1 MLIHEFLAR
10 HGGLPDQISPE
21 ESLRALLTGME
32 LGLRGEG
39 NIPMLPSFLSVPAAV
54 ESGAVCCVLDAG
66 GTNLRTARA
75 VKTASGWRLEGLARR
90 PMPGTEGEVS
100 CAALYEALAAPV
112 RDLGNFEKVGFCFSY
127 NVTMDRSLDGKLDFW
142 CKEVWAPEAVG
153 QPVGSSLKAA
163 LGEDCKR
170 VRVLND
176 SVAAMLGA
184 GDVQVGA
191 ILGTGINVCYLEQC
205 RDIPKVPGNLKSDSM
220 IISTE
225 IGEFA
230 GFPKSDFEAAVIA
243 ASDEPGSAH
252 AEKQCAGGYLGDVLS
267 AIWSAAAEA
276 GILPADFRNRGSD
289 LVFVSRALTGEE
301 TLPEAAAELARQ
313 AISRAARIAA
323 VLCAGP
329 ILKAARSR
337 DTVRMAVE
345 GSQYWRLT
353 GFREA
358 FHGCLEELLR
368 PRGIRCEIVR
378 QENACLIG
386 AALAA
391 FAEEM

>member
-10 HGGLPDQISPE
+10 HGALPDQISPE
-21 ESLRALLTGME
+21 ESLTALLTGME
-32 LGLRGEG
+32 LGLKGEG

-54 ESGAVCCVLDAG
+54 EPGAACCVLDAG

-75 VKTASGWRLEGLARR
+75 VKTVSGWRLEGLARR
-90 PMPGTEGEVS
+90 SMPGTEGEVS
-100 CAALYEALAAPV
+100 CAGLYGALAAPV

-127 NVTMDRSLDGKLDFW
+127 NVTMDRSLDGKLDCW
-142 CKEVWAPEAVG
+142 CKEVRAPEAVG

-163 LGEDCKR
+163 LGEECKS

-252 AEKQCAGGYLGDVLS
+252 AEKQCAGGYLGDVIS

>member
-1 MLIHEFLAR
+1 MLIHEFLTR
-10 HGGLPDQISPE
+10 HGGLPDRIFPE
-21 ESLRALLTGME
+21 ESLAEVLKGMD
-32 LGLRGEG
+32 LGLKGDG
-39 NIPMLPSFLSVPAAV
+39 NIPMLPSYLAAPVSVEP
-54 ESGAVCCVLDAG
+54 GAVCCVLDAG

-75 VKTASGWRLEGLARR
+75 VKTCDGWRMEGLTRR
-90 PMPGTEGEVS
+90 PMPGTEGELS

-112 RDLGNFEKVGFCFSY
+112 RELGNFEKVGFCFSY

-142 CKEVWAPEAVG
+142 CKEVRAPEAVG

-163 LGEDCKR
+163 LGDGCES

-205 RDIPKVPGNLKSDSM
+205 RNIPKVPGDLKSDTM

-252 AEKQCAGGYLGDVLS
+252 AEKQCAGGYLGDVIS
-267 AIWSAAAEA
+267 AIWSAAAEE
-276 GILPADFRNRGSD
+276 GILPPDFRNRGSD
-289 LVFVSRALTGEE
+289 LAFVSRALAGEE
-301 TLPEAAAELARQ
+301 SLPEEAAELART
-313 AISRAARIAA
+313 AISRAAKIAA
-323 VLCAGP
+323 ILCAGP
-329 ILKAARSR
+329 ILKAARGR

-353 GFREA
+353 GFRKA
-358 FHGCLEELLR
+358 FHACLEELLK
-368 PRGIRCEIVR
+368 PRGIICEIVR